1 VVSDAYACAAAARR
15 ASGPQQYVQ
24 TTSQR
29 WPICRYIPPT
39 FGRGGD
45 PRILVKLEVEIAS
58 LPLSTAML
66 EATAQPLVRSIT
78 KMLPDIWF
86 ICAYLWH
93 KRAQALARRSR
104 RPTAGCP
111 ALAVRT
117 ACLKQLMSSCLP
129 LTASFKAPRF
139 FQTQLP
145 VSAAALVSDYSYC
158 CCTPSEPLPSPG
170 HTPGTHVHDTKQ
182 WREHPSQRVRDPEA
196 TH

>member
-1 VVSDAYACAAAARR
+1 M
-15 ASGPQQYVQ
+15 
-24 TTSQR
+24 
-29 WPICRYIPPT
+29 
-39 FGRGGD
+39 
-45 PRILVKLEVEIAS
+45 EIAS

-66 EATAQPLVRSIT
+66 EATAQPLVRTIT
-78 KMLPDIWF
+78 NMLPDIWL

-104 RPTAGCP
+104 APHCRLPSTCRPY
-111 ALAVRT
+111 
-117 ACLKQLMSSCLP
+117 CLSKIVDEQLLP

-139 FQTQLP
+139 FQTQLR
-145 VSAAALVSDYSYC
+145 VSAAALVSSYSYC

-170 HTPGTHVHDTKQ
+170 HTPGAHVHDTKQ